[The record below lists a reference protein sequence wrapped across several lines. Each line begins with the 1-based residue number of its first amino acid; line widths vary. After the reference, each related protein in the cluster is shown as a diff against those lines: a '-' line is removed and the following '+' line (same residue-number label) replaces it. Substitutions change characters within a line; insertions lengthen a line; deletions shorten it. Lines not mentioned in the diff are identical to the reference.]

1 MVYAVVDP
9 RQKSLFRSGL
19 LVIGSLL
26 AAVQIAGWPDDR
38 PTLKLAIPTFV
49 ALIGCAD
56 TFRCL
61 RSRWNFYHGAV
72 VVMLYADVMAVSV
85 ILFLFLYPYGE
96 WIM

>member
-1 MVYAVVDP
+1 MSAVIDP
-9 RQKSLFRSGL
+9 RRKSLFRSGL

-26 AAVQIAGWPDDR
+26 AAVWMSGWPDDR
-38 PTLKLAIPTFV
+38 PSLKLLLPTFV
-49 ALIGCAD
+49 ALLGCAD

-61 RSRWNFYHGAV
+61 RSRWNLYHGAV